1 MPHKIGFTVIS
12 WSGHEGNYSA
22 KKLMVHAP
30 TVTGWRSTRFCPF
43 PQEIILE
50 LVERCRIRKLQLL
63 AHQYLVPSKIEFH
76 IGDRL
81 PESSSHQQAN
91 ILHRLGYVSLSDN
104 EKTGFKARELKS
116 VHVDAVGSYL
126 KLTFHRNH
134 VNQYNNYNQ
143 VALVALNILGD
154 PVDGNDIGTALSRD
168 QLIDQ
173 YLNNSQYSSALDG
186 TYTGLSSYKC
196 ESISPLDDLAFD
208 MYQDPEVAHIIR
220 LLDQKKQGM
229 VREERFD
236 VAKKLKQAIADLQK
250 VGERLGRYDV
260 EKHSAIEREEYD
272 IAKQKK
278 EQMEAYRLT
287 IYQHLELHSLLDI
300 SQIHRISEISNS
312 EFPSP
317 RAGTQKHTPH
327 PADSP
332 TKRRQGQHVK
342 ETNEQDTSK
351 PASPK
356 HSVTPT
362 PLTPP
367 HASKIDI
374 SSLPYDERPLPAF
387 RKRLS
392 DQPVS
397 ELDEMPPLTDTSSP
411 RSPESSGQPEPL
423 TEKAQ
428 REASLPIEIYGD
440 CLVAASYSKT
450 WSYREDALLTV
461 YKKLMEVPPGTPKA
475 ELRSMMRAAVFLC
488 KKALTDK
495 VSSVF
500 LTSMNLLRM
509 ILSEFIPNHQLGKSE
524 ISHCVEQ
531 TWNNLLFR
539 TGDSTLRLRTL
550 AVTFIRE
557 MASFKEVRALQMVPL
572 ELVKPMQSSV
582 PARLALSRLELLEKL
597 LEQLGTKNSG
607 FTLDNVM
614 RFLSGGLEHSAASV
628 RELSVRVVQD
638 MYRRHGKAVLNY
650 LPPDDTST
658 RKNVLYKNLF
668 DSFTKL
674 DGNNKNMQKTK
685 KVSELEDGERE
696 KEEIRSLQEQLA
708 VLKEI
713 SEKGKEN
720 SKSPE
725 KKTEK
730 AAKSAVVKKVNQSVP
745 ADAKD
750 SQSSAANYLDNL
762 CIFCGERDASFTED
776 GLDLHYWKHCP
787 MLQRCLQCRQVVE
800 IASLTEHLLTE
811 CERRADFTQCPLCCE
826 ALPRDKLTEHA
837 QSTACNPP
845 ASGENCNHCPL
856 CHENFASGEEAWKS
870 HLMGPEG
877 CKQNSRRRA
886 VQQSTL
892 SHAQGKTVSTG
903 VARTAM
909 VISESKVQ
917 GLARGSRIPAPAS
930 RNNRHIRNPPGKA
943 STLRL
948 QQT

>member
-30 TVTGWRSTRFCPF
+30 TVSGWRSTRFCPF
-43 PQEIILE
+43 PQEIILQ
-50 LVERCRIRKLQLL
+50 LVERCCIRKLQLL
-63 AHQYLVPSKIEFH
+63 AHQYLIPSKIEFH

-81 PESSSHQQAN
+81 PESSSPQQTHN
-91 ILHRLGYVSLSDN
+91 LHRLGYVSLSDN
-104 EKTGFKARELKS
+104 EKTGFRARELKS

-134 VNQYNNYNQ
+134 VNQYNSYNQ

-154 PVDGNDIGTALSRD
+154 PVDGNEIGTALSKD

-173 YLNNSQYSSALDG
+173 YLNNSLYSSALDG

-196 ESISPLDDLAFD
+196 DSISPLDDLAFD

-220 LLDQKKQGM
+220 LLDQKKQDM
-229 VREERFD
+229 VREERFEL
-236 VAKKLKQAIADLQK
+236 AKKLKQAIADLQK

-260 EKHSAIEREEYD
+260 EKHSAIEREDYD
-272 IAKQKK
+272 TAKQKK
-278 EQMEAYRLT
+278 EQLEAYRLT
-287 IYQHLELHSLLDI
+287 VYQQLELHDLLDI
-300 SQIHRISEISNS
+300 SQIHRISEVSNS

-317 RAGTQKHTPH
+317 RVGTQKHAPH

-332 TKRRQGQHVK
+332 RKRRQRQHVK
-342 ETNEQDTSK
+342 ETDEQDTSEA
-351 PASPK
+351 ASPK
-356 HSVTPT
+356 HTVAPT

-367 HASKIDI
+367 HFPKIDI
-374 SSLPYDERPLPAF
+374 SSLPYDERPLPAL
-387 RKRLS
+387 RKRSS

-397 ELDEMPPLTDTSSP
+397 ELDEMPPLTDTATPCSP
-411 RSPESSGQPEPL
+411 GAAGQPEPL

-428 REASLPIEIYGD
+428 REASLPIDICGD
-440 CLVAASYSKT
+440 SLVAGAYSKT

-461 YKKLMEVPPGTPKA
+461 YKKLLEVPSGTPKA
-475 ELRSMMRAAVFLC
+475 ELRSMTRAAVFLC

-500 LTSMNLLRM
+500 LASLNLLRM

-531 TWNNLLFR
+531 TWNNLLSR
-539 TGDSTLRLRTL
+539 TGESTLRLRTL
-550 AVTFIRE
+550 AITFIQE
-557 MASFKEVRALQMVPL
+557 MALFKEVRALQMVPV
-572 ELVKPMQSSV
+572 ELVRPMQSSA
-582 PARLALSRLELLEKL
+582 PTRLALSRLELLEKL
-597 LEQLGTKNSG
+597 LEQLGTKDSG

-614 RFLSGGLEHSAASV
+614 RFLAGGLEHSAASV
-628 RELSVRVVQD
+628 RELSVRVVQA
-638 MYRRHGKAVLNY
+638 MYHLHGKAVLNY

-668 DSFTKL
+668 DSLAKL
-674 DGNNKNMQKTK
+674 DGNTINTQKPQK
-685 KVSELEDGERE
+685 GAEKGDGEKE

-720 SKSPE
+720 TKVPE
-725 KKTEK
+725 KKAEK
-730 AAKSAVVKKVNQSVP
+730 ATKSGVKKVNQSVP
-745 ADAKD
+745 ADVKG
-750 SQSSAANYLDNL
+750 SEPSVANFLDNL
-762 CIFCGERDASFTED
+762 CIFCGERDESFTED

-811 CERRADFTQCPLCCE
+811 CERRADFTQCPLCSE
-826 ALPRDKLTEHA
+826 ALTRDKLTEHA
-837 QSTACNPP
+837 QSAACNPT

-856 CHENFASGEEAWKS
+856 CHENVTSGEEGWKS
-870 HLMGPEG
+870 HLMGIEG

-892 SHAQGKTVSTG
+892 THAQGKTVST
-903 VARTAM
+903 AIAKTTT
-909 VISESKVQ
+909 VISESKTR
-917 GLARGSRIPAPAS
+917 GLGRGSRIPAPAS
-930 RNNRHIRNPPGKA
+930 RINRRTRIPPEGKG
-943 STLRL
+943 
-948 QQT
+948 